1 MIEGPNRA
9 IGKLPM
15 SIADEIDKLQRLY
28 QSGAIDGEEFA
39 QAKARILNGPPPLP
53 ADLGENDPAE
63 QEAQTRMWSMFL
75 HLSIFAGYIVPIAG
89 WVAPIVIW
97 QVKKNELPGI
107 DIHGKN
113 AVNWIISHA
122 IYLCV
127 GVMLFFVLVGIPF
140 LLALGVVAVVFPV
153 IAAIKANDGE
163 VWKYPLSITF
173 LE

>member
-1 MIEGPNRA
+1 MIESPSRA
-9 IGKLPM
+9 TGKLPM

-39 QAKARILNGPPPLP
+39 QAKSRILNGPPPIP
-53 ADLGENDPAE
+53 ADLRQSNPAE
-63 QEAQTRMWSMFL
+63 QEEQTKLWGMFL
-75 HLSIFAGYIVPIAG
+75 HLSIFAGYLVPIAG

-97 QVKKNELPGI
+97 QLKKNELPGI

-127 GVMLFFVLVGIPF
+127 SVMLVFFVVGIPC

-153 IAAIKANDGE
+153 VAAIKANNGE
-163 VWKYPLSITF
+163 VWEYPLSIKF
-173 LE
+173 LQ